1 MLDFSLIAG
10 MRERKFETGVAE
22 FRFMLAFLDTL
33 HRKTS
38 G

>member
-10 MRERKFETGVAE
+10 MRERKTGVAE
-22 FRFMLAFLDTL
+22 FRFMLAFLATL